1 MFTAKILYIFL
12 LPILLLTNWF
22 INENW
27 RKIPLWHC
35 CCSVAVLSDSLQPHG
50 LQHIRLPCTSLPP
63 RVCSNS
69 CPLSRWCYLII
80 SSSAAPLL
88 LLPSVFPSG
97 FFPMSQL
104 FASRSRSMGPST
116 SVSMN
121 INSNEYSG
129 LIYFTIYWFNLFAVQ
144 GTQESY
150 PAPQLKASILRHP
163 AFFFF

>member
-1 MFTAKILYIFL
+1 MHPKKAKMFTAKILYIFL

-80 SSSAAPLL
+80 SSSAAPFSFCLQF
-88 LLPSVFPSG
+88 SDQG
-97 FFPMSQL
+97 FFQWVSSLHHVVEVWVLQL
-104 FASRSRSMGPST
+104 RYQWILIP
-116 SVSMN
+116 MN
-121 INSNEYSG
+121 IQG
-129 LIYFTIYWFNLFAVQ
+129 WF
-144 GTQESY
+144 
-150 PAPQLKASILRHP
+150 ILRFIGSISSQSKGLRSLIQHHN
-163 AFFFF
+163 